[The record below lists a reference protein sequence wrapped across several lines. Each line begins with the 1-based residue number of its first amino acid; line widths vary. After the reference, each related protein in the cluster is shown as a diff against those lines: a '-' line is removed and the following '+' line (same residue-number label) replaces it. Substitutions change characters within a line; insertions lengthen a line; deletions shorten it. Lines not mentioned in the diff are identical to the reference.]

1 MSIYS
6 LDFKE
11 KALEILAFHKNNAR
25 KVSLFLNVPAATLRR
40 WKKIKDE
47 EVIISN
53 KGGGKRFEKINLEEL
68 KKYVDENPDKYGY
81 EIAIVFN
88 CNPSSINRALH
99 KIGYSHKKNYNI
111 QKAKTKRSK
120 NLS

>member
-1 MSIYS
+1 MFQRLLSE
-6 LDFKE
+6 DGKRF
-11 KALEILAFHKNNAR
+11 
-25 KVSLFLNVPAATLRR
+25 
-40 WKKIKDE
+40 KDE
-47 EVIISN
+47 GGDLSN

-99 KIGYSHKKNYNI
+99 KIGYSHKKKLQHTKSKY
-111 QKAKTKRSK
+111 QKK
-120 NLS
+120 